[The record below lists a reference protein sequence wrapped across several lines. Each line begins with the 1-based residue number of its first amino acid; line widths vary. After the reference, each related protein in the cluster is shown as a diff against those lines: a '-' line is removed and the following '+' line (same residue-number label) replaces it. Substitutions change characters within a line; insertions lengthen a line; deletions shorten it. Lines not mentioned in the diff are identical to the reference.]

1 LLRQA
6 GWKDGSVRSHHY
18 WSQPVCGALL
28 SLLVLTPW
36 FPYRSLV
43 TALRAAENFDCSHLH
58 SPEVAP
64 LIDTAKVFY
73 VESYFLTHGIESVVF
88 VAKRA
93 LIAGKVGRC
102 SPFSFSAPNLSQG
115 FRFESFG
122 PLRPSILWSSTAQ
135 RLNQPDSNDSNLHF
149 RPLLIPTL

>member
-1 LLRQA
+1 M
-6 GWKDGSVRSHHY
+6 G
-18 WSQPVCGALL
+18 VCVAIITGRNRFVGALL

-43 TALRAAENFDCSHLH
+43 TALRAAENFDCSHLR
-58 SPEVAP
+58 SPAVAP
-64 LIDTAKVFY
+64 LIDTAEVFY
-73 VESYFLTHGIESVVF
+73 VESYFLTHGVESVVF

-102 SPFSFSAPNLSQG
+102 SPFSFPVPNLSQG

-122 PLRPSILWSSTAQ
+122 PLRPSILWNSTAR